1 MQNAHRAQ
9 RRLMGAG
16 LLAAISAAAISSACS
31 SPTEA
36 SGPDED
42 WMLVAVDGNPLPAL
56 IGPGA
61 KIIAGSLHLSRDGS
75 YSKQTRAIIEGVT
88 FEDLHTG
95 HWTALPGRIELRPSD
110 GGDLVVARWHDG
122 SIEIPGDRTVRYLP
136 ASAAPPIQRNGP
148 PASPSAPAP
157 TPGNRRPKYDLFAAP
172 WSASA
177 IPVLQNTNTTH

>member
-1 MQNAHRAQ
+1 
-9 RRLMGAG
+9 MGAG
-16 LLAAISAAAISSACS
+16 LWAAISAAAISSACS

-42 WMLVAVDGNPLPAL
+42 WTLVAVDGNPLPAL

-61 KIIAGSLHLSRDGS
+61 EIIAGSLQLSRDGS
-75 YSKQTRAIIEGVT
+75 YTKQTRAIIEGVT

-110 GGDLVVARWHDG
+110 GGDPVVARWHDG
-122 SIEIPGDRTVRYLP
+122 SIEIPGGRTIRYLP
-136 ASAAPPIQRNGP
+136 ASAAPPIQGNGP
-148 PASPSAPAP
+148 PASPSAPG
-157 TPGNRRPKYDLFAAP
+157 PGPGYKPPRFDLLAAP